1 MNWTQVDIYTT
12 TDGIDLLCS
21 DLMIWAFG
29 AFPFRMPKIS
39 TNFCRIKMASGITLT
54 KI

>member
-21 DLMIWAFG
+21 DLMDLGIR
-29 AFPFRMPKIS
+29 AFPFRTPKIS

>member
-21 DLMIWAFG
+21 DLMDLGIRGFS
-29 AFPFRMPKIS
+29 MPKIS

>member
-21 DLMIWAFG
+21 DLMELG
-29 AFPFRMPKIS
+29 LRGLS